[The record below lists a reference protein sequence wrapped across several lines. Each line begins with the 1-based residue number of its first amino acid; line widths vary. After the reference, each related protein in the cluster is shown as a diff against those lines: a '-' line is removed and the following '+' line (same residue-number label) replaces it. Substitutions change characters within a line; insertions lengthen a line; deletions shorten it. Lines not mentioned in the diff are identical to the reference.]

1 MSYYEVM
8 VLIKGDYMMKKEVEV
23 INPMQLRIPPE
34 MKEKIIEGAKK
45 SFRTAHSEVLYRLQ
59 IADEILSRNEIHA

>member
-1 MSYYEVM
+1 
-8 VLIKGDYMMKKEVEV
+8 MMKKEVEV

-34 MKEKIIEGAKK
+34 MKDRIIEGAKK

-59 IADEILSRNEIHA
+59 IAEELLSRDESHA